1 MFFLVLIMKIMFV
14 LNRSRHTGQT
24 EQCPGDAS
32 RSQSEG
38 FVNVYIIIII
48 IIFIFFCPS
57 VIKYCR
63 VCMSYWE
70 RIMFSNTSERQVF
83 DSICFVLF
91 YSYSKV
97 DLRSQEAY
105 ELAALGLLGPEGKS
119 APILTGLR
127 CIDFQPPNFTL
138 GKDKPWAAL
147 FKKQNKTKHLFIYSP
162 APPVCQQRCSA

>member
-1 MFFLVLIMKIMFV
+1 
-14 LNRSRHTGQT
+14 
-24 EQCPGDAS
+24 
-32 RSQSEG
+32 
-38 FVNVYIIIII
+38 
-48 IIFIFFCPS
+48 
-57 VIKYCR
+57 
-63 VCMSYWE
+63 
-70 RIMFSNTSERQVF
+70 MFSNTSERQVF

-147 FKKQNKTKHLFIYSP
+147 FKKNKQKKHLFIYSP